1 MDSREFLTKLL
12 HFCMEIGRTM
22 QRFFALGDHELSLGH
37 GLIVLDSLD
46 ERREGRRDLWTQCRR
61 RGWIAS
67 TRIEI
72 SPDRGA
78 LPTCQ
83 VVQRVHRPGW
93 TDQQTRCGLW
103 TSYARRTYHVTFIA

>member
-78 LPTCQ
+78 LATCQ